1 MPEGKSDTSQSL
13 QNSKVKLI
21 LALKII
27 TKIKLE
33 TKSLSKTQ
41 IVSTINDVYT
51 YAYSFS
57 FVGVWYLVH

>member
-1 MPEGKSDTSQSL
+1 MPEGKSDTSQNL
-13 QNSKVKLI
+13 QNLKVKLI

-33 TKSLSKTQ
+33 TRSLSKTK
-41 IVSTINDVYT
+41 IVSTINDVYI

-57 FVGVWYLVH
+57 FVGVWYLVY